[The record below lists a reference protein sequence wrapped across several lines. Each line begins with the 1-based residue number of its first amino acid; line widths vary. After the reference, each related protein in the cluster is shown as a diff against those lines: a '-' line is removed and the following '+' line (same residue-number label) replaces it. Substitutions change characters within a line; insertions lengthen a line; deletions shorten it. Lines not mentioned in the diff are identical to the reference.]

1 MLIFL
6 INRLDFM
13 LRGRSNPR
21 GGVMSGDLLL
31 PPIVFLI
38 IVSLSLFPPISLSLF
53 HYLDIPWTHI
63 YYITLSFSCHSFII

>member
-1 MLIFL
+1 
-6 INRLDFM
+6 
-13 LRGRSNPR
+13 
-21 GGVMSGDLLL
+21 MSGDLLL

-38 IVSLSLFPPISLSLF
+38 IVPLSLFPPISLSLF

>member
-31 PPIVFLI
+31 PPISFLI
-38 IVSLSLFPPISLSLF
+38 TVSPFSYFPCSI
-53 HYLDIPWTHI
+53 HYLDIPWTHR